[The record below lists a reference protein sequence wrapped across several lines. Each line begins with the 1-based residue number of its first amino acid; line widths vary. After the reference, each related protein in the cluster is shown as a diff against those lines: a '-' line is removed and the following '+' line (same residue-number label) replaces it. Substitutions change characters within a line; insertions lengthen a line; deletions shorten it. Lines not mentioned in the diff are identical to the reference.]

1 MSHDGFIINMDVIN
15 KNGKLFSDILP
26 QIPLINIKGSIIS
39 MVGKNEV
46 LVFLNN
52 HQLYLKGDELMAYL
66 NSLGT
71 ENIQKFKYYQLHQQN
86 TKPTKILAF

>member
-1 MSHDGFIINMDVIN
+1 MSHGGFIINMDVIN

-52 HQLYLKGDELMAYL
+52 HQLL
-66 NSLGT
+66 
-71 ENIQKFKYYQLHQQN
+71 FKR
-86 TKPTKILAF
+86 